1 MAIGISECVSS
12 IMSFLESYYI
22 KGVFMCSLIKV
33 ISSPALIQPTSHHP
47 CHTCILLFLYY
58 FCRIYCSCLICCLC
72 FTCFSCYL
80 RNTYLIS
87 RLCIVRRIY
96 RLRRAYRLAFARYPC
111 ICVSLLLSLSLV
123 AHMLIRPF
131 PIATIASSEFY
142 GSMLSYRV
150 YSVLRTGCCG

>member
-1 MAIGISECVSS
+1 MFLDYNNFISRTYSTNFALPMPHLHSS
-12 IMSFLESYYI
+12 
-22 KGVFMCSLIKV
+22 
-33 ISSPALIQPTSHHP
+33 
-47 CHTCILLFLYY
+47 FLYY
-58 FCRIYCSCLICCLC
+58 FCHIYCSCLICCLC

-80 RNTYLIS
+80 RNTYLVS
-87 RLCIVRRIY
+87 RLCIVRCIY

-131 PIATIASSEFY
+131 PITTIASSEFY